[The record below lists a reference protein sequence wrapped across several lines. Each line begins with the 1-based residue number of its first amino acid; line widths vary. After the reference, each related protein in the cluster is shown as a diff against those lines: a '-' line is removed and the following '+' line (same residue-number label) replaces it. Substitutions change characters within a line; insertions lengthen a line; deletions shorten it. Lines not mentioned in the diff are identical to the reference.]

1 MSTIAP
7 QGEGRVSDFHL
18 DDFLPYRLSVTMNR
32 VSRAFARRYAA
43 EFGLSIAEWRVLAVL
58 GSFQP
63 LSSNGIVEKTQ
74 MDKAKVSRAVASLLA
89 GGLLKRRVDAA
100 DQRLLELTF
109 TARGRRV
116 YEAIVP
122 RARALEA
129 ELTTGLG
136 SRERALFLEL
146 LARLD
151 SRVQAMEK
159 DATGVSS

>member
-1 MSTIAP
+1 MPT
-7 QGEGRVSDFHL
+7 VSDFHL

-74 MDKAKVSRAVASLLA
+74 MDKAKVSRAVAGLLA
-89 GGLLKRRVDAA
+89 AGLLRRRTDAA

-109 TARGRRV
+109 TAKGRRV
-116 YEAIVP
+116 YQAIVP
-122 RARALEA
+122 RARALGA
-129 ELTTGLG
+129 GLTARLG
-136 SRERALFLEL
+136 GRERALFLEL

-151 SRVQAMEK
+151 RQVQAMEE
-159 DATGVSS
+159 DATPVSS